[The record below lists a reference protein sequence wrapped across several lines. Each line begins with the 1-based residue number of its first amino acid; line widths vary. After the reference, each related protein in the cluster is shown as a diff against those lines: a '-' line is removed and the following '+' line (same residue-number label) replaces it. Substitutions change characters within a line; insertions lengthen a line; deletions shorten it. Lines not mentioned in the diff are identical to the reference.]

1 MVYSTHLFL
10 SGEVAIRLDVNDNQE
25 LNEFAGM
32 CEEFGVIWASG
43 RPVRRENIGSP
54 FFFEEDENC
63 FCISPVAGGMQ
74 VAPSDYWET
83 QCIPVID
90 FREIGSDSVVIESSA
105 RHSDQAILA
114 ILEL

>member
-10 SGEVAIRLDVNDNQE
+10 SGEVAIRLDVNDPQE
-25 LNEFAGM
+25 LDEFAGM
-32 CEEFGVIWASG
+32 CEELGVIWASN
-43 RPVRRENIGSP
+43 RPVRRDNIRNA
-54 FFFEEDENC
+54 FFFAEEENC
-63 FCISPVAGGMQ
+63 FCISLAAGGMQ

-83 QCIPVID
+83 QCIPVIN
-90 FREIGSDSVVIESSA
+90 FGEIGSDSVVIESSA

>member
-10 SGEVAIRLDVNDNQE
+10 SGEVAIRIDVNDNQQ
-25 LNEFAGM
+25 LDKFADM
-32 CEEFGVIWASG
+32 CEELGVIWASN
-43 RPVRRENIGSP
+43 RPVKRDNIGS

-63 FCISPVAGGMQ
+63 FCISLAAGGMQ
-74 VAPSDYWET
+74 VAPSDYWEI
-83 QCIPVID
+83 QCIPVIN
-90 FREIGSDSVVIESSA
+90 FREIGSDSVVIESSV